1 MKNWVESTSSKTF
14 QILDLLIFDDFSKWN
29 TLKVLWNFVKF
40 SNMAKVDENSSSTH
54 FSANSVYLVP
64 GKKSDFGYRFHR
76 STQRGSTSTTI
87 IASGRTRAYWFWF
100 ISCFM
105 SGNIHLE
112 MLWRKMILFPLLV
125 CCAKCC
131 FNICCEKNQINPS
144 SCWFD
149 VPPLRLHLSIIPNFN
164 INCADSGLSRTL
176 WTVVLFLGVHLS
188 FPFKK
193 GLLRKYFIHME
204 QSFF

>member
-1 MKNWVESTSSKTF
+1 MLQEELVHTDFDSS
-14 QILDLLIFDDFSKWN
+14 LVLCLAIFIWKCFEEKWFFF
-29 TLKVLWNFVKF
+29 L
-40 SNMAKVDENSSSTH
+40 
-54 FSANSVYLVP
+54 YLY
-64 GKKSDFGYRFHR
+64 FF
-76 STQRGSTSTTI
+76 
-87 IASGRTRAYWFWF
+87 
-100 ISCFM
+100 
-105 SGNIHLE
+105 
-112 MLWRKMILFPLLV
+112 
-125 CCAKCC
+125 AKCC

-176 WTVVLFLGVHLS
+176 WTVVLFFGVQLS

-204 QSFF
+204 QSFLKSKVYSLDCINPSTFCDIRMRFVHLKCSWDLEPLCK

>member
-14 QILDLLIFDDFSKWN
+14 QILDLSIWWFFKVEYAEGAVELCKIFKYGKNWWKLFLLQPIFRPIPCTYPEKKN
-29 TLKVLWNFVKF
+29 RI
-40 SNMAKVDENSSSTH
+40 
-54 FSANSVYLVP
+54 SVI
-64 GKKSDFGYRFHR
+64 G
-76 STQRGSTSTTI
+76 STQRGSTSTII

-100 ISCFM
+100 ISCIM

-112 MLWRKMILFPLLV
+112 ILWSKMIFFPLLV
-125 CCAKCC
+125 FCAKCC

-204 QSFF
+204 QSF

>member
-1 MKNWVESTSSKTF
+1 
-14 QILDLLIFDDFSKWN
+14 
-29 TLKVLWNFVKF
+29 
-40 SNMAKVDENSSSTH
+40 MAKIDENSSSTH
-54 FSANSVYLVP
+54 FSANSVYLP
-64 GKKSDFGYRFHR
+64 GKKDKSDFGYRFHR
-76 STQRGSTSTTI
+76 STQRGSTITII

-100 ISCFM
+100 ISCIM

-112 MLWRKMILFPLLV
+112 ILWSKMIFFPLLV
-125 CCAKCC
+125 FCAKCC

-193 GLLRKYFIHME
+193 GLLRKYFLHME
-204 QSFF
+204 QSFFKK

>member
-29 TLKVLWNFVKF
+29 TLKVLWNFVKS

-54 FSANSVYLVP
+54 FSANSVYRK
-64 GKKSDFGYRFHR
+64 KKSDFGYRFHR
-76 STQRGSTSTTI
+76 STQRGSTSNII

-100 ISCFM
+100 ISCIM

-112 MLWRKMILFPLLV
+112 ILRSKMIFFLLLV
-125 CCAKCC
+125 FCAKCC

-176 WTVVLFLGVHLS
+176 WTVVLFLEFCLV
-188 FPFKK
+188 F
-193 GLLRKYFIHME
+193 LLKRHFWGNILYIWSKVF
-204 QSFF
+204 